1 MKYGMFTSYKEAGL
15 YLLAGALASGVVL
28 YIVVTVIKLIA
39 TLINE

>member
-1 MKYGMFTSYKEAGL
+1 MFTSYKEAGL

-28 YIVVTVIKLIA
+28 YVIVTVIKLIA

>member
-1 MKYGMFTSYKEAGL
+1 MKYGMFTSYKEASL

-28 YIVVTVIKLIA
+28 YVIVTVIKLIV